1 MVKVNITGLY
11 NLVEKKIYVEPRFIL
26 NEAKA
31 WYDGIKL
38 EGSKHVLHF
47 YEDENGDR
55 VEKRCPEV
63 NIKVRAMAAF
73 VAKLYYRWDD
83 DNSMR
88 LEHHYDLPLKI
99 SDILEMKKLTK
110 DDGHDYK
117 FITIRKLIENYLS

>member
-38 EGSKHVLHF
+38 EGSKHVLLF